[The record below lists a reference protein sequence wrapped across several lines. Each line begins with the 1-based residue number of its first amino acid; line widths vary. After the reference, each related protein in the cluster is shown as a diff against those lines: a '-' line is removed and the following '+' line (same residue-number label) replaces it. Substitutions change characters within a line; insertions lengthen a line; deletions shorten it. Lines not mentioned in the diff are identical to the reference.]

1 MSLKSYYLPLA
12 VIGGVTGELL
22 NQNAQTLHQISANL
36 ASYQV
41 NTSVMIS
48 LFHTIFLLNLEFTKH
63 LLRVIQGPLNT
74 PFSHL

>member
-1 MSLKSYYLPLA
+1 VSLQSYYLPLA

-48 LFHTIFLLNLEFTKH
+48 LFHTIFFC
-63 LLRVIQGPLNT
+63 
-74 PFSHL
+74 